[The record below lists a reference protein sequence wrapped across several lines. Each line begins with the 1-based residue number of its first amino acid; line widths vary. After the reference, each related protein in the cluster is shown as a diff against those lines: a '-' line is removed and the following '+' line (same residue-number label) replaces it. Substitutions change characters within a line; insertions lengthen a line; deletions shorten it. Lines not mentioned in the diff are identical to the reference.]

1 VLFPLL
7 WQPHGHSG
15 PRRYTADR
23 AAPSEPWFDSAPSR
37 QYPDATCPL
46 REAMKPPI
54 LNHLALSVPRALVSD
69 TADRRRLLDFYER
82 VFGWRSIELMQV
94 EGERV
99 VLHLHQVTHFLFLVG
114 SDAPLTAPSGDHFGI
129 EVYERRALDGVVDR
143 ARTFRET
150 DPAVEISDVGLE
162 DYGTI
167 RIHNVYI
174 RYLLPLSVEVQFYE
188 GVEVQVEE
196 IE

>member
-1 VLFPLL
+1 
-7 WQPHGHSG
+7 
-15 PRRYTADR
+15 
-23 AAPSEPWFDSAPSR
+23 
-37 QYPDATCPL
+37 
-46 REAMKPPI
+46 
-54 LNHLALSVPRALVSD
+54 
-69 TADRRRLLDFYER
+69 

-129 EVYERRALDGVVDR
+129 EVYERRALDGIVDR
-143 ARTFRET
+143 APRSAKPTRRS
-150 DPAVEISDVGLE
+150 ISDVGLE